1 MSFGVAR
8 NTPLRSCASGSGR
21 QALYLIASLGY
32 ICGPAHSMRY
42 SFSQFKQ
49 LLRVALVALPVLLL
63 LGLNGRMVSL
73 LRPVSQPESRLMLAP
88 RATVIKQKVL
98 LEAAS
103 PLASYMAPAFALGW
117 LPDTLPA
124 AWLPRLVRRAVAL
137 APVGT
142 PAIFVAQLCRQR
154 LLGAALSPQAP

>member
-1 MSFGVAR
+1 
-8 NTPLRSCASGSGR
+8 
-21 QALYLIASLGY
+21 
-32 ICGPAHSMRY
+32 MRY
-42 SFSQFKQ
+42 SLSQFKH

-63 LGLNGRMVSL
+63 LGLNGRTVSL
-73 LRPVSQPESRLMLAP
+73 LRPARQPASRLVLAP

-103 PLASYMAPAFALGW
+103 PLASYVAPAFALGW

-124 AWLPRLVRRAVAL
+124 AWLPRLVRRAVATAAVN
-137 APVGT
+137 APG
-142 PAIFVAQLCRQR
+142 PFVAQLCRQR